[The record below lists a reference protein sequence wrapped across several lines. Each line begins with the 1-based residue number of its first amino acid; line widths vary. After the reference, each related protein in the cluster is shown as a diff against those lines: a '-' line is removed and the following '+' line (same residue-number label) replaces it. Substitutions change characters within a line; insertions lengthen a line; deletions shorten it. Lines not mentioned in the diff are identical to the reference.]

1 MKVFLL
7 SAFTLFSIPLALAQD
22 PGSETV
28 QVTGSRIFESQF
40 GPIAFN
46 GGPLDDPRPCA
57 QPRCGESPDDPGS
70 SATTVQQKTALNK
83 KAKEKAKQNKDKLSP
98 TIINDQSSIEK
109 LFAWMKGLAVDVGG
123 FFNIEI
129 TTKGGTTIKGQ
140 GCAQYHAK
148 VNPNSTDSN
157 DYCVQRE
164 FNNETIQRANGT
176 FENQLNLTYTIYNAC
191 YWEKKCGL
199 EIITFIAGSENE
211 LKGFLNETLG
221 YQYY

>member
-1 MKVFLL
+1 MKVLFIA
-7 SAFTLFSIPLALAQD
+7 AFTLFSMPSAFAQD

-28 QVTGSRIFESQF
+28 LVTGGRIFENPF
-40 GPIAFN
+40 GPIAFS
-46 GGPLDDPRPCA
+46 GGPVDRPRPCA
-57 QPRCGESPDDPGS
+57 EPRCGEEPDDPGS
-70 SATTVQQKTALNK
+70 AATTVQQKTANNK
-83 KAKEKAKQNKDKLSP
+83 KAKEKAKNNKDKLET
-98 TIINDQSSIEK
+98 TIISDQSSIEK
-109 LFAWMKGLAVDVGG
+109 LFAWMKGITVDVGG

-129 TTKGGTTIKGQ
+129 TTKEGTKIKGQ
-140 GCAQYHAK
+140 GCAQYHTK
-148 VNPNSTDSN
+148 LNPQNTDSD

-211 LKGFLNETLG
+211 LKGFLN
-221 YQYY
+221 